1 MRLTAWQIYFTV
13 IMAVALLLTSCS
25 GNRVPYSIIEFT
37 GEGTVYNYTK
47 SIFPIQFKADSNNAT
62 ALLAD
67 KGDIIIYGENNC
79 FLYRD
84 TAERK
89 FSFRTLKY
97 EGFINE
103 KINSITI
110 PDNDDMIPWF
120 QQMKSTDISH
130 LDFIYFDAP
139 PPASYLPYLAGLA
152 ESRPDP
158 GLGYDGNLADMGGI
172 LQIFKP
178 AFIAG
183 VSLSREDIIHLS
195 GLDNLE
201 FLSAS
206 LKDSAY
212 PEPLP
217 AMPKLKQLF
226 LTDIP
231 KNINIGDD
239 FLINNKQIEKL
250 TIMQSGRI
258 SLLFIKPLKNLRELI
273 INGSEAI
280 ENTGLIRNNKHIEL
294 LSVDGN
300 MLNNGNYLKE
310 LTGIRWITFYED
322 ISQDEFN
329 SFVAAHPNLEVVELI
344 NNDSV
349 GDLRQLSDLKR
360 LYGLVV
366 TDTLTDIAT
375 VKSLKSLKY
384 LSLPSEVIKDSKKLA
399 VIQNELPVTRIV
411 ANYGVCLGSGW
422 LLLIF
427 PLIILLRFVF
437 MHKREEVQNRL

>member
-1 MRLTAWQIYFTV
+1 M
-13 IMAVALLLTSCS
+13 
-25 GNRVPYSIIEFT
+25 
-37 GEGTVYNYTK
+37 
-47 SIFPIQFKADSNNAT
+47 
-62 ALLAD
+62 
-67 KGDIIIYGENNC
+67 
-79 FLYRD
+79 
-84 TAERK
+84 
-89 FSFRTLKY
+89 
-97 EGFINE
+97 
-103 KINSITI
+103 
-110 PDNDDMIPWF
+110 
-120 QQMKSTDISH
+120 
-130 LDFIYFDAP
+130 
-139 PPASYLPYLAGLA
+139 
-152 ESRPDP
+152 
-158 GLGYDGNLADMGGI
+158 
-172 LQIFKP
+172 QIFKP

-217 AMPKLKQLF
+217 AMPKLKQLL

-384 LSLPSEVIKDSKKLA
+384 LSLPSEVLKDSKKLA
-399 VIQNELPVTRIV
+399 LIQNELPATRIV

-437 MHKREEVQNRL
+437 MHKGEEVQNRL